1 MLDDCCSRAIKR
13 ELHMEQITKAEQE
26 RLLKVMRRHRKRLE
40 QFPNVR
46 TVDIGYEF
54 TNGQPTGRLAIR
66 VHVNEKQPE
75 ADLKRSERLPE
86 ELDGIP
92 VDVIQ
97 SNPELQAVNRNVR
110 QVPLIGGVVVGNTRA
125 GFIGTLGAVVFER
138 DSLFPKGL
146 SNYHVLVVE
155 PPQKTDTV
163 AQPKTAAAA
172 DALGFLERWNKQY
185 DCAVCSITSRS
196 VSTQLADLGTAK
208 GISYPLV
215 GMKVVKSGRTTA
227 VTRGVI
233 DGTDGGEFTVIP
245 DPNFPAPMGEIS
257 AGGDSGSVWLES
269 SSFLAVG
276 LHYAGETDPNP
287 ASERAWAKWMAT
299 VADKLSILVLDKAAM
314 GTASTGQACTVLGR
328 TLPNAPCQLD
338 IVYPSGRRS
347 TAKGLG
353 DKTADGNGW
362 VRWTW
367 TVGSST
373 KRHGAG
379 TGLPHGIPVKG
390 IVTLDG
396 DQVMVESPLVG
407 QPTT

>member
-1 MLDDCCSRAIKR
+1 MPIGSYRSTVRKPSL
-13 ELHMEQITKAEQE
+13 
-26 RLLKVMRRHRKRLE
+26 RLTMKYPYRR
-40 QFPNVR
+40 P
-46 TVDIGYEF
+46 
-54 TNGQPTGRLAIR
+54 
-66 VHVNEKQPE
+66 
-75 ADLKRSERLPE
+75 
-86 ELDGIP
+86 
-92 VDVIQ
+92 
-97 SNPELQAVNRNVR
+97 
-110 QVPLIGGVVVGNTRA
+110 
-125 GFIGTLGAVVFER
+125 
-138 DSLFPKGL
+138 
-146 SNYHVLVVE
+146 
-155 PPQKTDTV
+155 
-163 AQPKTAAAA
+163 
-172 DALGFLERWNKQY
+172 
-185 DCAVCSITSRS
+185 
-196 VSTQLADLGTAK
+196 
-208 GISYPLV
+208 
-215 GMKVVKSGRTTA
+215 
-227 VTRGVI
+227 
-233 DGTDGGEFTVIP
+233 
-245 DPNFPAPMGEIS
+245 
-257 AGGDSGSVWLES
+257 S

-328 TLPNAPCQLD
+328 TLPNAPCHLD

-390 IVTLDG
+390 TVTLDG